1 VIACAAPDGELG
13 VAIRLS
19 TWLDCQARALGENG
33 FQAFT
38 GGPVATGLLSGLVTI
53 FVALIGYRMLL
64 GTTPTF
70 RDGVGWAVRLG
81 VVLALVTGWPA
92 FQTLVYRV
100 AVDAPGE
107 LAAVVMPAAG
117 LPNEALDGRIQLAY
131 DTIRLG
137 STRTVSERIDR
148 STPVAEPLQAPSTAA
163 PLLAIRPGVT
173 AQPQIA
179 SVFVLATTGVIAAA
193 RLAAG
198 FLLAVAPL
206 AILAMLF
213 DATLGLF
220 NGWVRALAGAALAQ
234 LAAVAVSAVG
244 LIAVESELAHLQA
257 AEIGGAPAA
266 SVDPQALLVI
276 VLFTAAAMIA
286 GLLAASRMASAIR
299 LGPLAGSV
307 VMEGERHG
315 RGLPVAA
322 ASGAASIA
330 RMDRT
335 VQANAERSRANAVAD
350 ALAATIHRE
359 QSGSGRPTANAG
371 DAATAGAPRRMTIR
385 NTPAEAPAA
394 STSPMLGVAG
404 RRGAP
409 RATRSAGARDRRR

>member
-1 VIACAAPDGELG
+1 MIACAAPDGELG
-13 VAIRLS
+13 VALRLS
-19 TWLDCQARALGENG
+19 SWLDCQARALGENG

-64 GTTPTF
+64 GTTPSL

-107 LAAVVMPAAG
+107 VAGVLLPAAG

-148 STPVAEPLQAPSTAA
+148 TASVADPTATAGAAA
-163 PLLAIRPGVT
+163 PLLAIRPGVPE
-173 AQPQIA
+173 QPQTA
-179 SVFVLATTGVIAAA
+179 SVFVLVTIGVISAA

-206 AILAMLF
+206 AILALLF

-234 LAAVAVSAVG
+234 LAAVAVSAIG
-244 LIAVESELAHLQA
+244 LIAVEGELAHLQA
-257 AEIGGAPAA
+257 AEIGTA
-266 SVDPQALLVI
+266 SATGVDPQALLVI
-276 VLFTAAAMIA
+276 ILFTAAAMIA
-286 GLLAASRMASAIR
+286 GLWAASRMAGAIR
-299 LGPLAGSV
+299 IGPFAASV
-307 VMEGERHG
+307 VTEGDQRYGTHAM
-315 RGLPVAA
+315 AA
-322 ASGAASIA
+322 TGSAASIT
-330 RMDRT
+330 RLDGISRT
-335 VQANAERSRANAVAD
+335 VAERSRAGAVAD
-350 ALAATIHRE
+350 ALATTIHRE
-359 QSGSGRPTANAG
+359 QG
-371 DAATAGAPRRMTIR
+371 TAGRLTTNSDDTATPGATRRMTIR
-385 NTPAEAPAA
+385 NVPAESPVA
-394 STSPMLGVAG
+394 SASPMLGVAG